1 MVTAIQWRRE
11 ISHEWALSIGVIIAI
26 LFGVVL
32 VANPAAGALAMT
44 WVSGTYALV
53 FGLMRIVLAFRVRR
67 LPQRLTGRS
76 KRKLLRHRVASLNAW
91 RKPVGMPRRLFGY
104 TAHVRCAHPLQRE
117 HQTMRAAGQLSSR
130 ERHTM
135 TDMRAPAN

>member
-11 ISHEWALSIGVIIAI
+11 ISHEWALSIGVIIAM

-44 WVSGTYALV
+44 WVIGTYALV

-67 LPQRLTGRS
+67 LPQRLARS
-76 KRKLLRHRVASLNAW
+76 
-91 RKPVGMPRRLFGY
+91 
-104 TAHVRCAHPLQRE
+104 LQ
-117 HQTMRAAGQLSSR
+117 A
-130 ERHTM
+130 
-135 TDMRAPAN
+135 

>member
-11 ISHEWALSIGVIIAI
+11 ISPEWALSIGVIIAI

-67 LPQRLTGRS
+67 LPQRLARS
-76 KRKLLRHRVASLNAW
+76 PQV
-91 RKPVGMPRRLFGY
+91 
-104 TAHVRCAHPLQRE
+104 
-117 HQTMRAAGQLSSR
+117 
-130 ERHTM
+130 
-135 TDMRAPAN
+135 